1 MKNNK
6 KRMLVVLL
14 AGCMTMTTGFLSYAA
29 DTGVQAI
36 PVSSINNKG
45 IAVASLQEAWESIP
59 EAAAVAVQ
67 TQEWYGKALAD
78 TDGEADVLAEAQDG
92 SQVTG
97 KIYSDTLI
105 SVTEPGESFTKITAG
120 QVSGYVRNELLIT
133 GSAAVERANTICP
146 DGAKDNA
153 KTMEQIAAEEEA
165 ARAAAEAAAQAE
177 AARIA
182 AEQASARE
190 RELLAA
196 LIFCEAGNQ
205 PYDGQV
211 GVGAVVMNRVR
222 SDIFPGT
229 IEEVIYQSGQF
240 GPAITGKLDR
250 ILASGGYTDSC
261 MQAAADALAG
271 ANPIGD
277 ALYFGN
283 GNYGQLIGDHY
294 FH

>member
-1 MKNNK
+1 MNHNK
-6 KRMLVVLL
+6 KRMLAMML

-29 DTGVQAI
+29 DGSAQAV
-36 PVSSINNKG
+36 PVGNIHNEG
-45 IAVASLQEAWESIP
+45 ITVAPLQEAWESIP
-59 EAAAVAVQ
+59 EAAKVAAV
-67 TQEWYGKALAD
+67 TQEWHGKALAD

-97 KIYSDTLI
+97 KIYSDTMI
-105 SVTEPGESFTKITAG
+105 SIVEQGESFTKITAG

-133 GSAAVERANTICP
+133 GSKAVERAAAVCP
-146 DGAKDNA
+146 DGPKDNA

-165 ARAAAEAAAQAE
+165 ARAAAQAE
-177 AARIA
+177 AERLA
-182 AEQASARE
+182 AEQASARDQ
-190 RELLAA
+190 ELLAA

-222 SDIFPGT
+222 SGIFPDT

-250 ILASGGYTDSC
+250 ILASGGYTDSS

>member
-1 MKNNK
+1 MNLNK
-6 KRMLVVLL
+6 KRMLAMML

-29 DTGVQAI
+29 DGSAQAV
-36 PVSSINNKG
+36 PVGNIHHEG
-45 IAVASLQEAWESIP
+45 ITVAPLKEAWESIP
-59 EAAAVAVQ
+59 EAAKLAAV

-97 KIYSDTLI
+97 KIYKDTMI
-105 SVTEPGESFTKITAG
+105 HIVEQGESFTKIAAG
-120 QVSGYVRNELLIT
+120 QVNGYVRNELLIT
-133 GSAAVERANTICP
+133 GNNAVERAKTVCP

-153 KTMEQIAAEEEA
+153 KTMEQIAAEAEA
-165 ARAAAEAAAQAE
+165 ERIAAEAAAQAE
-177 AARIA
+177 AERLA
-182 AEQASARE
+182 AEQASAYE
-190 RELLAA
+190 QELLAA

-205 PYDGQV
+205 PYEGQV
-211 GVGAVVMNRVR
+211 AVGAVVMNRVR
-222 SDIFPGT
+222 SGIFPGT

-250 ILASGGYTDSC
+250 ILSSGGYTDSS

-271 ANPIGD
+271 SNPIGE